1 MPNNVLLAA
10 GIRDLHLTL
19 SDNGLQGHNLHLLS
33 AASLLDGVERE
44 ADYLDMESHERRS
57 REDEEVELSLDF
69 HFDA

>member
-19 SDNGLQGHNLHLLS
+19 SDNGLQGHNLHSLS
-33 AASLLDGVERE
+33 AASLLDGE
-44 ADYLDMESHERRS
+44 ADYLDMGSHEIRS